1 LSSANSTHRWIDTR
15 STMKNS
21 LALVASTCM
30 LAVTVGC
37 ASTGPV
43 SEPDPVPRMNL
54 VFNPPTE
61 AAPGSA
67 NIVLAVVA
75 PQWTNP
81 GSDAAGRTSELVL
94 NNFRESMKNE
104 FMKIVISRGFT
115 TKGDVLSNR
124 NDLLYGDKMT
134 SDLII
139 TPNLDVR
146 FRFTDL
152 KGGGMPVPIIGY
164 FAVDGSAV
172 VEGRVVL
179 DAYETVT
186 NERLWTKPITLDPIS
201 ITWTGEARNR
211 DVTLKDTPDAWAALA
226 LNDPGFQR
234 ALIPELNNMFAA
246 VMRTTYNYLDP
257 AEFAVL
263 KSQADELKSRAVSTI
278 R

>member
-1 LSSANSTHRWIDTR
+1 
-15 STMKNS
+15 
-21 LALVASTCM
+21 M